1 MVRRLAVR
9 CVGWFA
15 VALALWVPA
24 RAHAVDWL
32 PFGPDGGD
40 ARRIVA
46 DPADPAHLYLGTT
59 TGWIY
64 ESHDTGANWKRLA
77 RVGKRDDLVLDN
89 IVVDEHDPKHLLVGA
104 WVLDRP
110 DGGMYIS
117 FDGGRSWVS
126 QAEMRGQSVRSL
138 AQAASD
144 PKTLVAGTL
153 KGVFRSTDGGARW
166 KQISPLDST
175 EIHEVESV
183 AIDPQDP
190 NVIYAGT
197 WHLPWKTTDG
207 GDHWANIKEGIIE
220 DSDVFSIIVDPE
232 KPKVVYASACSGI
245 YKSEDAGELF
255 HKVQG
260 IPSTARRTRVLQ
272 QDPNNLKVVFAGT
285 TEGLWRTDDAG
296 ETWNRLTGPEV
307 IVNDVEIDKADSKRV
322 MIATDRGGV
331 FASDDGGDT
340 FHSSNAGFSARQIT
354 AIHRDVNRPARVLV
368 GVVNDKEWG
377 GIFESANGGLNWRQ
391 LSEGLAG
398 RDVFSLGQAPDGT
411 MLAGTAH
418 GIYRLD
424 PASETWTRVTAAP
437 ASAASE
443 TPRMAIG
450 TRSAIPVHRYQST
463 AALRRARAN
472 ETPAQRRAALKA
484 TPARARPGAH
494 GVPASRRKMTV
505 VAHGKSAPARAAR
518 AETVAKAPAGTP
530 AAPAAA
536 ASLPPGSAEAASA
549 QAQAGATAPG
559 AAVVET
565 AKGFDGA
572 VYGLTTAGD
581 TVLATTSD
589 GLLVSVDD
597 GITWSH
603 AGPEDSAEWR
613 FLAAAKKDVVA
624 ASLHTVAYS
633 ADAGKSWQPV
643 IVPTGLSQIGAVA
656 VEPSGE
662 LWVGGREGVYVS
674 SDGGNNWTTP
684 TNLSVSSVNS
694 IYWDAGTDR
703 MLVTTGS
710 YSNVV
715 FVVQLPSLKV
725 TYADTGWNLRFARP
739 IGDHFIA
746 ATLFDGI
753 VVQPRMI
760 ASPMTPAA
768 HEAATPPAATPAS
781 PSVGEAKAPPST
793 R

>member
-1 MVRRLAVR
+1 MTFRGLAGR
-9 CVGWFA
+9 CVSW
-15 VALALWVPA
+15 VAIGFALWAAVPA
-24 RAHAVDWL
+24 HAANWL

-40 ARRIVA
+40 ARRITA
-46 DPADPAHLYLGTT
+46 DPSDPVHLYLGTT

-64 ESHDTGANWKRLA
+64 ESHDNGGNWKRLA

-89 IVVDEHDPKHLLVGA
+89 IVVDERDPKHLFVGA

-110 DGGMYIS
+110 DGGMFIS
-117 FDGGRSWVS
+117 FDGGKSWVS

-138 AQAASD
+138 AQSPSD

-153 KGVFRSTDGGARW
+153 KGVFRSTDGGSRW
-166 KQISPLDST
+166 SQISPLDST

-207 GDHWANIKEGIIE
+207 GEHWANIKQGIIE

-232 KPKVVYASACSGI
+232 KPKIVYASACSGI
-245 YKSEDAGELF
+245 YKSDDAGELF

-272 QDPNNLKVVFAGT
+272 QDPNDSKLVFAGT
-285 TEGLWRTDDAG
+285 TEGLWRTGDAG
-296 ETWNRLTGPEV
+296 ETWTRLTGPEV

-322 MIATDRGGV
+322 LIATDRGGV
-331 FASDDGGDT
+331 FASEDGGES
-340 FHSSNAGFSARQIT
+340 FHPSNAGFSARQIT

-368 GVVNDKEWG
+368 GVVNDKEYG
-377 GIFESANGGLNWRQ
+377 GIFESGNGGLNWRQ

-398 RDVFSLGQAPDGT
+398 RDVFSLAQAPDGT

-424 PASETWTRVTAAP
+424 AASETWTRVTASP
-437 ASAASE
+437 ASVASD
-443 TPRMAIG
+443 TPRVAIG
-450 TRSAIPVHRYQST
+450 TRAAISVHRFQS
-463 AALRRARAN
+463 AAAVRRARAN
-472 ETPAQRRAALKA
+472 ETPAQRRVEQRTAAAKA
-484 TPARARPGAH
+484 RNKPHAKPTARRKNALPGHPKPGA
-494 GVPASRRKMTV
+494 T
-505 VAHGKSAPARAAR
+505 RAAR
-518 AETVAKAPAGTP
+518 PEAIAKAPAGTP
-530 AAPAAA
+530 AAPEAAA
-536 ASLPPGSAEAASA
+536 ALPPGAPAAASA
-549 QAQAGATAPG
+549 QTAEGVAPAAATKEAP
-559 AAVVET
+559 
-565 AKGFDGA
+565 KGFDGA
-572 VYGLTTAGD
+572 VYALTTAGD
-581 TVLATTSD
+581 TVLAATSD

-597 GITWSH
+597 GITWSRGS
-603 AGPEDSAEWR
+603 AEESAEWR
-613 FLAAAKKDVVA
+613 FLAAAKNDVVA

-643 IVPTGLSQIGAVA
+643 ILPSGLSQIGAVA
-656 VEPSGE
+656 VEPSGA
-662 LWVGGREGVYVS
+662 LWVGGREGIYVS

-684 TNLSVSSVNS
+684 KNLFVSSVNS
-694 IYWDAGTDR
+694 IYWDEATNR
-703 MLVTTGS
+703 MMVTTGS

-715 FVVQLPSLKV
+715 FVVQLPSRQV
-725 TYADTGWNLRFARP
+725 SFIDTGWNLRFARP
-739 IGDHFIA
+739 MGDHFIA

-753 VVQPRMI
+753 VVQPRMM
-760 ASPMTPAA
+760 ASPVAPAG
-768 HEAATPPAATPAS
+768 HEAETTPVETPAS
-781 PSVGEAKAPPST
+781 PAVGWTKPPPSS